1 MKIDF
6 FFKKCYNIYVR
17 LRKNI
22 QGGNLMNRF
31 MKEFTSEKNATV
43 FARSKGAK
51 VIKSYDW
58 DIFTGRMIKTY
69 RVYWTV
75 V

>member
-1 MKIDF
+1 MS
-6 FFKKCYNIYVR
+6 
-17 LRKNI
+17 
-22 QGGNLMNRF
+22 RF

-43 FARSKGAK
+43 FARSKGVK
-51 VIKSYDW
+51 VVKSYDW
-58 DIFTGRMIKTY
+58 DTFTGRMVKTY